1 MHWNFGGKSFGGLLR
16 HHKKIVHPKP
26 SALLPS
32 PVHQTNQSLGTR
44 RIMSGLENSSWNSSL
59 QAQYDQ
65 AVSDLLVLLDAQD
78 SLQDQIEAQE
88 ALIALLAALLAPPE

>member
-1 MHWNFGGKSFGGLLR
+1 
-16 HHKKIVHPKP
+16 
-26 SALLPS
+26 
-32 PVHQTNQSLGTR
+32 
-44 RIMSGLENSSWNSSL
+44 MSGLENSSWNSSL

-78 SLQDQIEAQE
+78 SLRDQIEAQE